1 MWTNITPVPN
11 AVFDIHLKDLKATE
25 LKILLVIIRQTLGWE
40 NKQNKTERKE
50 SDWISSSQL
59 AVKTGSSY
67 RYINTGIQVLIEKNL
82 IDVLDE
88 KGNLL
93 ALACRRQGKQKLFFR
108 LASANFVPIIIG
120 MNNEGITPVHQGK
133 TVPTSANSAYDLR
146 KKITALTQK
155 MRITK

>member
-40 NKQNKTERKE
+40 NKQNRTERKE
-50 SDWISSSQL
+50 CDWISNSQL
-59 AVKTGSSY
+59 ATKTGSSE
-67 RYINTGIQVLIEKNL
+67 RSINSAIQVLIDKKL

-88 KGNLL
+88 KGSLL

-108 LASANFVPIIIG
+108 LASESFASVY
-120 MNNEGITPVHQGK
+120 NERTSTVEQGK
-133 TVPTSANSAYDLR
+133 TVLSSANSADDFR